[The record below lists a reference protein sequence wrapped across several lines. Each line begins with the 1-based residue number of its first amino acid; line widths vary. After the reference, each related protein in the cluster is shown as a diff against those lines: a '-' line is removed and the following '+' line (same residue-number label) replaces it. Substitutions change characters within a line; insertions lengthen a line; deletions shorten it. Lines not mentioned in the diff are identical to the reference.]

1 MKLQLAVISLF
12 ALLSMTAYAQEAV
25 YLCVSSDGTREYTN
39 TGDTKGCK
47 KVDMDGITVVPAPKR
62 VTQAA
67 TAPAATAA
75 TAATAKPAAMPAAF
89 PRVDSNRQQLMDQ
102 ERRQIL
108 QNEMKAEER
117 KLLLLRQEYNNGAAA
132 KQAGEQNDGQYQQ
145 RVTLLKEDINR
156 AEKNIEALKRELG
169 NLR

>member
-1 MKLQLAVISLF
+1 MKLQLAFVSLF

-25 YLCVSSDGTREYTN
+25 YLCVGNDGSREYTN

-47 KVDMDGITVVPAPKR
+47 KVEMTGITVVPAPKR

-67 TAPAATAA
+67 AATG
-75 TAATAKPAAMPAAF
+75 ATAKPAAMPAAF
-89 PRVDSNRQQLMDQ
+89 PRVDSNRQQLMDA

-108 QNEMKAEER
+108 QNEMKSEER
-117 KLLLLRQEYNNGAAA
+117 KLLVLQQEYNDGTPAR
-132 KQAGEQNDGQYQQ
+132 QAGDQNDRQYQQ
-145 RVTLLKEDINR
+145 RVALLKEDMNR